1 MTPATIGQI
10 LDAARRR
17 VEALHPRR
25 RDLERAAAAAPPRP
39 PFGRDLLGSTV
50 GVIAEV
56 KRRSPSAG
64 TIHAALD
71 ASEHAAAYA
80 LGGAVAISVL
90 TDEAHFGGSIGDLTR
105 VAEAVRLPVLRKDF
119 VLDELQLVESR
130 AAGASAVLLIARVVP
145 GDQLAALAR
154 AARGLGLA
162 TLVEVHSE
170 DDLDRALAAGGDV
183 VGVNARDLAS
193 YAVDL
198 GVVERLLPRVP
209 PEVPAVA
216 ESGLNGRADVE
227 RVAAAGADL
236 VLVGTAVARRMDPG
250 AAVRELAGVRRRGRS
265 GGVAP

>member
-1 MTPATIGQI
+1 MSPATLDQI
-10 LDAARRR
+10 LDAARQR
-17 VEALHPRR
+17 VEGLYLRR

-39 PFGRDLLGSTV
+39 PFGPAVVGATV

-64 TIHAALD
+64 TIHADLD
-71 ASEHAAAYA
+71 AAEHASAYA
-80 LGGAVAISVL
+80 QGGAVAISVL
-90 TDEAHFGGSIGDLTR
+90 TDEVHFGGSIADLAR

-119 VLDELQLVESR
+119 VLDELQLVEAR
-130 AAGASAVLLIARVVP
+130 AAGASAVLLIARVVS
-145 GDQLAALAR
+145 GGRLAALAR

-170 DDLDRALAAGGDV
+170 DELDRALAAGGDV

-198 GVVERLLPRVP
+198 GVVERLVPRVP

-216 ESGLNGRADVE
+216 ESGVNHRADVE

-236 VLVGTAVARRMDPG
+236 VLVGSALARRTDPA
-250 AAVRELAGVRRRGRS
+250 AAVRELAGVTRRRRPV
-265 GGVAP
+265 GGAP